1 MVYFYNYKVNW
12 CQLLYPLINILCS
25 LLNAG
30 VFVLFIFN
38 YLPEGI
44 DTFNCCYTIN
54 TECNATIFAH
64 HDRTEHE
71 SNVEKQYESMYIWS
85 ILDEEYK
92 MNSTADW
99 RRCHCP
105 FSNVCVTQLLYIG
118 SFVLFRWCCSVPL

>member
-1 MVYFYNYKVNW
+1 M
-12 CQLLYPLINILCS
+12 PGS
-25 LLNAG
+25 LS
-30 VFVLFIFN
+30 FLFSIIF
-38 YLPEGI
+38 PEGI

-99 RRCHCP
+99 RKCHCP

-118 SFVLFRWCCSVPL
+118 SVCPFPLMLFSSALKRDVFVSN